1 MKPLERL
8 IKLNTKENLW
18 IYVLKVVEKEHHH
31 GWEFPDIIE
40 KEFGFKPGT
49 ITPYR
54 VLYSLEA
61 EGLVRST
68 FDDRRRVYEITD
80 KGKEE
85 LKNIKSFYE
94 DLIKK
99 IS

>member
-1 MKPLERL
+1 MRPIERL
-8 IKLNTKENLW
+8 QKLNTKENLW
-18 IYVLKVVEKEHHH
+18 IYVLKTVKDNPHH
-31 GWEFPDIIE
+31 GWEFPILIE
-40 KEFGFKPGT
+40 NQFGFKPGT

-61 EGLVRST
+61 EGLVESA
-68 FDDRRRVYEITD
+68 FDDRRRVYRITE
-80 KGKEE
+80 KGKQE
-85 LKNIKSFYE
+85 LENVKAFYE

>member
-1 MKPLERL
+1 MHPFERL
-8 IKLNTKENLW
+8 QKLNTKENLW
-18 IYVLKVVEKEHHH
+18 IYVLKIVETTPHH
-31 GWEFPDIIE
+31 GWEFPVLIE

-61 EGLVRST
+61 EGLVESCQEE
-68 FDDRRRVYEITD
+68 RRRVYKITE
-80 KGKEE
+80 KGRQELVRVKEYY
-85 LKNIKSFYE
+85 KTIIKQ
-94 DLIKK
+94 

>member
-1 MKPLERL
+1 MRPFERL
-8 IKLNTKENLW
+8 QKLNTKENLW
-18 IYVLKVVEKEHHH
+18 IYILKTVQDNPHH
-31 GWEFPDIIE
+31 GWEFPIIIE

-61 EGLVRST
+61 EGLVTSKYEE
-68 FDDRRRVYEITD
+68 RRRIYNITD
-80 KGKEE
+80 KGKQE
-85 LKNIKSFYE
+85 LENVREYYKE
-94 DLIKK
+94 LIRK

>member
-1 MKPLERL
+1 MNPFERL
-8 IKLNTKENLW
+8 TKLNTKENLW
-18 IYVLKVVEKEHHH
+18 IYILKTVKDHPHH
-31 GWEFPDIIE
+31 GWEFPNLIE
-40 KEFGFKPGT
+40 KEYGFKPGT

-61 EGLVRST
+61 EKLVESS
-68 FDDRRRVYEITD
+68 FDDRRRVYKIT
-80 KGKEE
+80 KKREKELE
-85 LKNIKSFYE
+85 KVKAFYE

>member
-1 MKPLERL
+1 MNPFERL
-8 IKLNTKENLW
+8 KKLNTKENLW
-18 IYVLKVVEKEHHH
+18 IYILKTVQEHPHH
-31 GWEFPDIIE
+31 GWEFPKIIE
-40 KEFGFKPGT
+40 KEYGFKPGT

-61 EGLVRST
+61 EKLVESA
-68 FDDRRRVYEITD
+68 FDDRRRVYKITE
-80 KGKEE
+80 KGKQE
-85 LKNIKSFYE
+85 LKNVKAFYE

>member
-1 MKPLERL
+1 MHPFERL
-8 IKLNTKENLW
+8 QKLNTKENLW
-18 IYVLKVVEKEHHH
+18 IYLLKVIKDNPHH
-31 GWEFPDIIE
+31 GWEFPVLVE

-61 EGLVRST
+61 EGLVKSCLEE
-68 FDDRRRVYEITD
+68 RRRIYKITK
-80 KGKEE
+80 KGEQE
-85 LKNIKSFYE
+85 LEKVKDYYQDI
-94 DLIKK
+94 IKK

>member
-1 MKPLERL
+1 MNPLERL
-8 IKLNTKENLW
+8 KKLNTKENLW
-18 IYVLKVVEKEHHH
+18 IYILKIVKTNPHH
-31 GWEFPDIIE
+31 GWEFPTIVE
-40 KEFGFKPGT
+40 KEYGFKPGT

-61 EGLVRST
+61 EGLVESYH
-68 FDDRRRVYEITD
+68 DDRRRVYKITE
-80 KGKEE
+80 KGKKE
-85 LKNIKSFYE
+85 LEKVKDFYE